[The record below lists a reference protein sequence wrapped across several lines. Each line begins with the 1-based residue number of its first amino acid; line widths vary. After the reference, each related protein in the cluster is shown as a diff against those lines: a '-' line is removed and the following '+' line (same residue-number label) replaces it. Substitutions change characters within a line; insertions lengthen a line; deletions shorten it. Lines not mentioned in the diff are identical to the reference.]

1 MMDERPKYKMRFV
14 GYDKDGQLKPTAPA
28 YKKNEVRM
36 LPIEYALDFWWE
48 LVDAIPDLVI
58 PEPRYEDSVF
68 VEEVFVPPE
77 DKEKLMMPVEVT
89 PEDAGVIHYDG
100 MTVKS
105 LRLFIKQRGGKVESD
120 WRKADLIR
128 EARVLE
134 ESLREA
140 SKPS

>member
-1 MMDERPKYKMRFV
+1 M
-14 GYDKDGQLKPTAPA
+14 
-28 YKKNEVRM
+28 
-36 LPIEYALDFWWE
+36 
-48 LVDAIPDLVI
+48 
-58 PEPRYEDSVF
+58 
-68 VEEVFVPPE
+68 
-77 DKEKLMMPVEVT
+77 T

-140 SKPS
+140 SEPSTEEPAEKEPEKTLVDKQNELANRYHDGEITADQYRKLSDK